1 MDTFINDII
10 KKIKNKKIVSRVIMM
25 IISLL
30 ISSIVFNLFL
40 LPTNI
45 VSGGVNGI
53 SIITDYLYGY
63 NPSTVIFIISLAC
76 VVLSFIYL
84 GIERTTGTLVATIL
98 YPIFV
103 QLTSNIDNYITID
116 INDLFIISI
125 YIGIIGGFANGLM
138 YKTGFS
144 SGGLPIISQILY
156 KYFKIPISKSSFM
169 INSIIVFIGGIFF
182 GSTKVMYAI
191 IILYINSIILNK
203 VLLGISNN
211 KAFYIIT
218 TEDNKIKEYIIKE
231 MKHSATI
238 FDVKGGFLEK
248 KRKVILTVI
257 PSREYFKVTEGIKLI
272 DKNAFFVVTDAYE
285 VSGGR

>member
-103 QLTSNIDNYITID
+103 QLTSNIGNYITID

>member
-10 KKIKNKKIVSRVIMM
+10 KKIKSKKIVYRVIMM

-63 NPSTVIFIISLAC
+63 NPSTVILIISLAC

-103 QLTSNIDNYITID
+103 QLTSNIGNYITID

-144 SGGLPIISQILY
+144 CGGLPIISQILY
-156 KYFKIPISKSSFM
+156 KYFRIPISKSSFV

-218 TEDNKIKEYIIKE
+218 TEDKKIKEYIIKE

>member
-1 MDTFINDII
+1 MDTFINDVI
-10 KKIKNKKIVSRVIMM
+10 KKIKIKKIVSRIIMM

-30 ISSIVFNLFL
+30 ISSIVFNLLL

-53 SIITDYLYGY
+53 SIILDYLYGY
-63 NPSTVIFIISLAC
+63 NPSTVILLVSLGC
-76 VVLSFIYL
+76 VILSFMYL
-84 GIERTTGTLVATIL
+84 GIERTTGTLLATIL

-103 QLTSNIDNYITID
+103 ELTSNIGNYITID
-116 INDLFIISI
+116 TNDLFIISI

-156 KYFKIPISKSSFM
+156 KYFKIPISKSSFI

-218 TEDNKIKEYIIKE
+218 TEDKKIKEYIINE
-231 MKHSATI
+231 LKHSVTV

-248 KRKVILTVI
+248 KRNVLLTVI

-272 DKNAFFVVTDAYE
+272 DKDAFFVATDAYE
-285 VSGGR
+285 VVGGR

>member
-1 MDTFINDII
+1 MDTFINDVI
-10 KKIKNKKIVSRVIMM
+10 KKIKSKKIVSRIIMM

-30 ISSIVFNLFL
+30 ISSIVFNLLL

-53 SIITDYLYGY
+53 SIILDYLYGY
-63 NPSTVIFIISLAC
+63 NPSTVILLVSLGC
-76 VVLSFIYL
+76 VILSFMYL
-84 GIERTTGTLVATIL
+84 GIERTTGTLLATIL

-103 QLTSNIDNYITID
+103 ELTSNIGNYITID
-116 INDLFIISI
+116 TNDLFIISI

-156 KYFKIPISKSSFM
+156 KYFKIPISKSSFI

-218 TEDNKIKEYIIKE
+218 TEDKKIKEYIINE
-231 MKHSATI
+231 LKHSVTV

-248 KRKVILTVI
+248 KRNVLLTVI

-272 DKNAFFVVTDAYE
+272 DKDAFFVATDAYE
-285 VSGGR
+285 VVGGR